1 MNYKSK
7 NRALIMSM
15 VLVLMSVVFNA
26 CRKYENPP
34 QVFEEYGDNMQG
46 KSERKVLIINID
58 GAVGSEVM
66 KVNPTNI
73 AALIKN
79 GKFSFSALTDAVSSD
94 AGSLASMLT
103 GVASAK
109 HAIIDDNYTA
119 VKNPDNTDEEH
130 GAITNYPTFF
140 SRLLDVRPDF
150 KAVTITTDAAL
161 NKYLIHADHR
171 ILAADDAMVKDSAVN
186 ILQANNAKIVFADFR
201 DVKVVG
207 NSVGFSADV
216 PAYKA
221 VIEKVDGYIGEL
233 TAALKKRKNYAA
245 EDWLI
250 LVTTNRGGNEIS
262 PKQGFIV
269 CSNPNLK
276 QEEVKK
282 IGFNTMRFNAPT
294 TTAVIRNDKGL
305 YDPGTSKDFT
315 VQLQAKFNNNAYW
328 PGFFSKSTDVHAHAN
343 TGWTMIFN
351 GGNWEVV
358 LGGKDNGGS
367 SVSLGGPQVA
377 GGKWHTLTLTVKTV
391 GATRTATMYTDG
403 VKNVSKDITGTKNL
417 STTEPFKLGYRN
429 QDNGGTQL
437 DFNAGDV
444 SYFNVALDDATVMA
458 NINLKDITKHPKY
471 ANLIGFWPFDD
482 GAGAV
487 VSNIAP
493 VGLNF
498 LMTGS
503 GKWESLGN
511 DIPVSRTPM
520 MIPDGAT
527 SVVSIG
533 PDIAA
538 LTFYWLKVPIKS
550 DWSLDG
556 SPWISNFELEFIK

>member
-1 MNYKSK
+1 MMNYKNK
-7 NRALIMSM
+7 NLALMMSM

-58 GAVGSEVM
+58 GAVGSEV
-66 KVNPTNI
+66 KKINPTNI
-73 AALIKN
+73 AALVKN
-79 GKFSFSALTDAVSSD
+79 GKFSFTALPDAVSSD

-109 HAIIDDNYTA
+109 HAILDDSYTA
-119 VKNPDNTDEEH
+119 VKSADDDH
-130 GAITNYPTFF
+130 AVITNYPTFL
-140 SRLLDVRPDF
+140 SRLLDVRPEF
-150 KAVTITTDAAL
+150 KTVTITTDAAL

-171 ILAADDAMVKDSAVN
+171 ILTANDAAVKDSTVN
-186 ILQANNAKIVFADFR
+186 ILQANNAKIVMVDFR
-201 DVKVVG
+201 DVKTVG
-207 NSVGFSADV
+207 TAAGFLADV

-221 VIEKVDGYIGEL
+221 AIEKVDGYIGEI
-233 TAALKKRKNYAA
+233 TAALKKRKNYAS

-250 LVTTNRGGNEIS
+250 IVTTNRGGNEIN
-262 PKQGFIV
+262 PKQGFII
-269 CSNPNLK
+269 CSNPGLK
-276 QEEVKK
+276 EEEVKK
-282 IGFNTMRFNAPT
+282 LGFNTMRFNAPT
-294 TTAVIRNDKGL
+294 TAAVIKNDNGL
-305 YDPGTSKDFT
+305 YDPGTNKDFT
-315 VQLQAKFNNNAYW
+315 VQLQAKFNNNANW
-328 PGFFSKSTDVHAHAN
+328 PGFFSKSTDVRVHKN

-358 LGGKDNGGS
+358 LGGTDNGGS
-367 SVSLGGPQVA
+367 SYRMGGPQVA

-391 GATRTATMYTDG
+391 GATRTATIYTDG
-403 VKNVSKDITGTKNL
+403 IKNL
-417 STTEPFKLGYRN
+417 STDVTGAKNLSTIQPLKLGYRN
-429 QDNGGTQL
+429 QDDSGTQL

-444 SYFNVALDDATVMA
+444 EYFNVALDDATVLA
-458 NINLKDITKHPKY
+458 NVNLKDITKHPKY
-471 ANLIGFWPFDD
+471 ANLIGYWPFDD

-487 VSNIAP
+487 ISNAAP

-498 LMTGS
+498 LMAGS

-520 MIPDGAT
+520 VIPGGAT
-527 SVVSIG
+527 SVVPVG
-533 PDIAA
+533 ADIAA

-556 SPWISNFELEFIK
+556 SPWISSFELEFIK